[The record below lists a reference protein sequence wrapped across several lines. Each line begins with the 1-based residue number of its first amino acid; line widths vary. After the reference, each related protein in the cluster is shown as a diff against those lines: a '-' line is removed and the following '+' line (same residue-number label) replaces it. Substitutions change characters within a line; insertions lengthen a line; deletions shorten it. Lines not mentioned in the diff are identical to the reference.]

1 MQKKLNGAANRA
13 ATWELHK
20 QGLSQR
26 KIAMVLNISKTR
38 VAQIL
43 KENNSKNGQSGQA
56 SQSKEL
62 TAILTGNPSVGQ
74 HLEEVVTRAAKQSVS
89 QVIADEREVQR
100 EQVLDD
106 LQYIRNWSIET
117 AEKVRN
123 HQIDLQQ
130 LQVELG
136 TLKTLSGILHD
147 NNRQRIDLFNLNQ
160 KPKSEDADIWSI
172 DYFAAAKAGG
182 LEVSDK

>member
-26 KIAMVLNISKTR
+26 KIGIILGLSKTR
-38 VAQIL
+38 VSQFLAEQ
-43 KENNSKNGQSGQA
+43 KE
-56 SQSKEL
+56 
-62 TAILTGNPSVGQ
+62 
-74 HLEEVVTRAAKQSVS
+74 AKQNARPGQRIKGKALTTLDVEKSTEASFEEKLLSAARGSVV
-89 QVIADEREVQR
+89 QALDDEREVQR

-117 AEKVRN
+117 AEKVRSG
-123 HQIDLQQ
+123 QVDLNQ
-130 LQVELG
+130 LQLELG
-136 TLKTLSGILHD
+136 SLKVLSAILME

-160 KPKSEDADIWSI
+160 KPKSEDTNIWSI

-182 LEVSDK
+182 LDAQ

>member
-117 AEKVRN
+117 AEKVRSGKA
-123 HQIDLQQ
+123 DLNQ
-130 LQVELG
+130 LQLELG
-136 TLKTLSGILHD
+136 SLKVLSGILMET
-147 NNRQRIDLFNLNQ
+147 NRQRIDLYALGH
-160 KPKSEDADIWSI
+160 KPKSEDTNMWSI

>member
-1 MQKKLNGAANRA
+1 MQRKLNAASNRA
-13 ATWELHK
+13 ATLELHN

-43 KENNSKNGQSGQA
+43 KENNLTKGQSGQA

-62 TAILTGNPSVGQ
+62 TTILTGNPSVGQ
-74 HLEEVVTRAAKQSVS
+74 HLEEVVTQAAKQSVS

-117 AEKVRN
+117 AERVRSGCA
-123 HQIDLQQ
+123 DLQH
-130 LQVELG
+130 LQMELA
-136 TLKTLSGILHD
+136 TMKVLSGILLE
-147 NNRQRIDLFNLNQ
+147 NNRQRMDLFGLANKAKEVN
-160 KPKSEDADIWSI
+160 DFSI
-172 DYFAAAKAGG
+172 DFIAAAREGG
-182 LEVSDK
+182 LDI

>member
-1 MQKKLNGAANRA
+1 MQQKLNGAANRA

-26 KIAMVLNISKTR
+26 KIGIILGLSKTR
-38 VAQIL
+38 V
-43 KENNSKNGQSGQA
+43 
-56 SQSKEL
+56 SQFLAEQK
-62 TAILTGNPSVGQ
+62 
-74 HLEEVVTRAAKQSVS
+74 AAKKNARHGQVLKTKALTTLDAEKSTEASFEEKLLSAARGSVV
-89 QVIADEREVQR
+89 QALEDEREVQR

-117 AEKVRN
+117 AEKVRSG
-123 HQIDLQQ
+123 QVDLNQ
-130 LQVELG
+130 LQLELG
-136 TLKTLSGILHD
+136 SLKVLSAILME

-160 KPKSEDADIWSI
+160 KPKSEDTDMWRV

-182 LEVSDK
+182 LDAQ

>member
-1 MQKKLNGAANRA
+1 MQKKLSGAANRA
-13 ATWELHK
+13 ATMELHN

-43 KENNSKNGQSGQA
+43 KENNSQTGQSGQA

-62 TAILTGNPSVGQ
+62 TTILTGNSSVGQ
-74 HLEEVVTRAAKQSVS
+74 HLEEVVIQAAKQSVS

-117 AEKVRN
+117 AEKVRSG
-123 HQIDLQQ
+123 QVDLNQ
-130 LQVELG
+130 LQLELG
-136 TLKTLSGILHD
+136 SLKVLSAILHE
-147 NNRQRIDLFNLNQ
+147 NNRQRIDLYGLSKKTKAEEN
-160 KPKSEDADIWSI
+160 IWSI

-182 LEVSDK
+182 LDAQ